1 MLTARSRYHKDRK
14 PLQAGAAGPCTISAS
29 SVGLLPGVPVVS
41 EEALPVGAA
50 ALGQTFVL
58 VDPLDGT
65 KK

>member
-14 PLQAGAAGPCTISAS
+14 PLQAGAAGPISAS
-29 SVGLLPGVPVVS
+29 PVGLLPGVSVVS
-41 EEALPVGAA
+41 EEARPAGAA